1 MFNPHDLSR
10 FSNFTILTTPY
21 KTVLGHQITTDIL
34 IPSHLTNK
42 SSSITTEGSPLR
54 PILLRIH
61 GGGLVGGSSLFP
73 DFFAPWHLELA
84 SRHSALI
91 VSPNYRLLPESSVE
105 EILSDIEDLWAWVQ
119 KDMMAFVE
127 SQTKGSVSVDTS
139 RIITAGDSA
148 GGYLSLM
155 LGLSHPDKIKAVTA
169 SYPMVDA
176 KSRHFMESYEK
187 PMFGL
192 PQLPRSLIDDHL
204 VRLRNGE
211 IPATISS
218 DEKGERAELMFAY
231 VQHGT
236 FKDHFPEDRREFFPL
251 DRLEDGARFPRGGV
265 FLWHGKGDTV
275 VPVEGSVKLK
285 EKVTEVDPG
294 LRFWLAL
301 EEGDHGFDAQSK
313 IDDGWMAEGLKD
325 LVKVWLA

>member
-1 MFNPHDLSR
+1 MFNPDDLSR

-34 IPSHLTNK
+34 IPSHMTNK
-42 SSSITTEGSPLR
+42 SSSIPTEGSPLR
-54 PILLRIH
+54 PVLLRIH
-61 GGGLVGGSSLFP
+61 GGGLVGASSLFP
-73 DFFAPWHLELA
+73 DFFAPWHMELA

-105 EILSDIEDLWAWVQ
+105 EILSDIEDLWTWVQ

-127 SQTKGSVSVDTS
+127 AQTKGSVSVDTS

-176 KSRHFMESYEK
+176 KSRHFRESYEK

-204 VRLRNGE
+204 RR
-211 IPATISS
+211 T
-218 DEKGERAELMFAY
+218 AELMFAY

-236 FKDHFPEDRREFFPL
+236 FKDHFPLERREFFPL

-294 LRFWLAL
+294 LKFWLAL

>member
-1 MFNPHDLSR
+1 MFNPDDLSR
-10 FSNFTILTTPY
+10 FANFTILNTPY

-34 IPSHLTNK
+34 IPSHLASRL
-42 SSSITTEGSPLR
+42 SSTPTEGSALR
-54 PILLRIH
+54 PVLLRFH
-61 GGGLVGGSSLFP
+61 GGGLVGASSLFP

-84 SRHSALI
+84 SRHSAII
-91 VSPNYRLLPESSVE
+91 VSPNYRLLPESSVD
-105 EILSDIEDLWAWVQ
+105 EILSDIEDLWVWVQ
-119 KDMMAFVE
+119 TEMRAFVE
-127 SQTKGSVSVDTS
+127 TQTKGSVSVDTS

-155 LGLSHPDKIKAVTA
+155 LGLSHPDEIKAVMA
-169 SYPMVDA
+169 SYPMVDV
-176 KSRHFMESYEK
+176 KSRHFTESYEK

-192 PQLPRSLIDDHL
+192 PQLPRSLINDHL
-204 VRLRNGE
+204 LRLRNGE
-211 IPATISS
+211 VPSIISS
-218 DEKGERAELMFAY
+218 DHKGERAELMFAY
-231 VQHGT
+231 VQHGA
-236 FKDHFPEDRREFFPL
+236 FKDHFPQERRELFPL

-294 LRFWLAL
+294 LKFRLAL
-301 EEGDHGFDAQSK
+301 EEGDHGFDAQSN

-325 LVKVWLA
+325 IVKVWLA